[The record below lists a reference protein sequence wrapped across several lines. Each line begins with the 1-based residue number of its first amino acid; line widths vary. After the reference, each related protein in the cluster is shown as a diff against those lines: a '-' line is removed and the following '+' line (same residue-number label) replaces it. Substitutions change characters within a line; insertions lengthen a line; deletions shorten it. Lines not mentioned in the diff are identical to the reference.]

1 MTHGLKIVGGVYGET
16 CIEPA
21 WDAVFGS
28 AGRAAHAVETLVDG
42 PVELVTYVA
51 TEAQATVEDL
61 ATRCGATLKAH
72 PATQFVSF
80 SYLHPLARPS
90 IYPPPP
96 QIAQAP
102 TITVKGDVVLRYGM
116 MEGDAI
122 IDADVA
128 VYDPQSAFDPRPF
141 SENGSKAKR
150 LALVLNRTEVH
161 AMTGI
166 DDTMLAARSLLE
178 SEGAEV
184 IVLKKGSHGAVVLTA
199 SGEHS
204 IPAYETQYVWK
215 VGSGDVFSATFAALW
230 GCQGMAP
237 DQAADLASRATA
249 NYVNTRYLPAP
260 AAGAL
265 QALQMTPIKP
275 GDGTIYLAG
284 PFFDIGQRWLVEES
298 LSLLTA
304 LGASVFSPVHEV
316 GPGPASYVAPKDIA
330 GLEASNVVFA
340 ILNGLDPGTIFEVG
354 YAIKKGIPVVA
365 LAQNVKEEDL
375 KMIVGTGCEI
385 TDDFASA
392 LYRAVWKLP

>member
-1 MTHGLKIVGGVYGET
+1 MTRGLSIVGGVYGER

-21 WDAVFGS
+21 WDAAFGS
-28 AGRAAHAVETLVDG
+28 AGRAAHAVEMLVTG

-51 TEAQATVEDL
+51 TEAEATVEDL
-61 ATRCGATLKAH
+61 ATRCGATLQAH
-72 PATQFVSF
+72 TAPQFVTF
-80 SYLHPLARPS
+80 NYLHPLATPAIHPHPS
-90 IYPPPP
+90 LIV
-96 QIAQAP
+96 QAP
-102 TITVKGDVVLRYGM
+102 AITIKGDVVLRYGM

-122 IDADVA
+122 IDAEVA

-141 SENGSKAKR
+141 SENGSRARR
-150 LALVLNRTEVH
+150 LALVLNRMEAH

-166 DDTMLAARSLLE
+166 EDPMLAARSLLA

-184 IVLKKGSHGAVVLTA
+184 IVLKKGSHGAVVVTA
-199 SGEHS
+199 AGDHP
-204 IPAYETQYVWK
+204 IPAYQTDYIWK

-249 NYVNTRYLPAP
+249 NYVNTRHLPVADV
-260 AAGAL
+260 ATL
-265 QALQMTPIKP
+265 QALEMTPIKP
-275 GDGTIYLAG
+275 GNGTIYLAS

-298 LSLLTA
+298 FSLLTA

-330 GLEASNVVFA
+330 GLEESHVVFA

-354 YAIKKGIPVVA
+354 YAIKKGIPVVV

-375 KMIVGTGCEI
+375 KMILGTGCEV